1 MPNWCQNEI
10 TISGDEKKVKE
21 FIKFVSSK
29 KSKFDF
35 NKIYPMPKELEG
47 TVSGSENL
55 KSDEQKANSKLW
67 KIEYG
72 ADNWYDWRNLHWGT
86 KLELNPDYVE
96 VEFGKHLDP
105 GYVEGDYVTYC
116 FDTAWSPPLGILEA
130 LNRKFHFKKNDDLGI
145 QWHYREDGMGFTGY
159 LEDELED

>member
-10 TISGDEKKVKE
+10 TVSGDEKKVKE

-47 TVSGSENL
+47 TVSGSESL
-55 KSDEQKANSKLW
+55 KSDDQKANSKLW
-67 KIEYG
+67 KIKYG
-72 ADNWYDWRNLHWGT
+72 ADNWYDWKIIHWGT
-86 KLELNPDYVE
+86 KWELDPDYVE
-96 VEFGKHLDP
+96 VVDEGC
-105 GYVEGDYVTYC
+105 YVEYR
-116 FDTAWSPPLGILEA
+116 FDTAWSPPLGILEK
-130 LNRKFHFKKNDDLGI
+130 LDWKFNFKKNDDLGI

-159 LEDELED
+159 LEDELEDYDE

>member
-47 TVSGSENL
+47 TVSGSESL
-55 KSDEQKANSKLW
+55 KSSILFNTLCSFSLAAWLDASLPAPHKLTKSANPFSKWLSKSTSIFSFFLTASCSNKLTLLEASKLAP
-67 KIEYG
+67 IEEITP
-72 ADNWYDWRNLHWGT
+72 WNLGST
-86 KLELNPDYVE
+86 CCTDSSIKVPN
-96 VEFGKHLDP
+96 
-105 GYVEGDYVTYC
+105 
-116 FDTAWSPPLGILEA
+116 
-130 LNRKFHFKKNDDLGI
+130 
-145 QWHYREDGMGFTGY
+145 
-159 LEDELED
+159 